1 VKLKLRYL
9 FLALIVIFGAWTPA
23 AADDSTVTA
32 DAIMAFLTEPA
43 PSQRDPLLQIERN
56 SAAVHLMG
64 EVVEAVVNVDF
75 ERLDTAL
82 KNIEAIDGNRDDV
95 WQNTVEFARDVLAAS
110 REDADPDSP
119 TGSAL
124 LDYLERYDASDDW
137 YINSIVQSL
146 AAYTYI
152 TRNQSLIAARHVRDA
167 MELIPTELSEYATD
181 ARLRS
186 SEVSMVLH
194 GMQGNPDFLLEAARL
209 QRNIK
214 AEIGEPFNRYE
225 LMTNFVYTLNRVRD
239 FEGAAKVAELLVQ
252 EDRPA
257 DSLPGLAEGYMAET
271 FNELQDYDRARQLS
285 ERSLSLSE
293 HAVVGKRAKYMLVVA
308 LAGLGLE
315 DEAHAIM
322 DEQGWDHDHDALLTQ
337 INAQAVL
344 HAEALLAMHR
354 SDPKFALSLMKR
366 RTDILVQRVQRS
378 NSSDMTSLL
387 SNLENTRERQ
397 SEREGALQREAELK
411 AVQLEQKTNLNRLLW
426 ALIAVLTIA
435 FNLLLAFLRYRERLS
450 GKVQGLQ
457 KDALSA
463 EKMKTEFLGV
473 INHELRTPL
482 NGIIGIS
489 DAMIHHAKDPM
500 MQAQASAVQES
511 GQLLFDLLDSLITMS
526 TIEGNRLTLETE
538 AADLSKTIAREA
550 QDWAAQAEKKG
561 LAFTT
566 FIAPELSE
574 TVIADEKHLRQCV
587 RFLLSNA
594 VRFTHEGRIHLHATA
609 EPDAEGD
616 LAVKIIVA
624 DTGQGMSEDVQ
635 SRLFKPFLQADAMM
649 TRKYGGAGLS
659 LAIGRKLARMMDGD
673 LDVTSRA
680 GAGSE
685 FVLTVKLPI
694 ANPVSASKPV
704 QSDLAEIRHVKAK
717 KTSAVPPQSSGSI
730 PTLLLHDVVEPEDII
745 DLMLEEQLFSSP
757 TVSETSLTVLL
768 GDDGGSQTQDLRSSL
783 KDLGCHCVQA
793 ETSPQLLKR
802 LEDRQIDVVM
812 LNVQLPG
819 LDAVDAIVQI
829 RQRSDQGYPI
839 LIVGLV
845 ADESPAIKA
854 KLFSAGADLL
864 LDLPLKPNRLADAL
878 QQARSLRT
886 AA

>member
-1 VKLKLRYL
+1 MTVWAQQAEPYSTDSVLQFFEQTQTL
-9 FLALIVIFGAWTPA
+9 PA
-23 AADDSTVTA
+23 ADQVQKVEIESRSVALMDDVIESVANNDVERLSAAIKKARGLQGVNESDWPTALRLAEGVLEALNST
-32 DAIMAFLTEPA
+32 TE
-43 PSQRDPLLQIERN
+43 SRNSDQLLQF
-56 SAAVHLMG
+56 LD
-64 EVVEAVVNVDF
+64 DF
-75 ERLDTAL
+75 DAQ
-82 KNIEAIDGNRDDV
+82 GN
-95 WQNTVEFARDVLAAS
+95 
-110 REDADPDSP
+110 
-119 TGSAL
+119 
-124 LDYLERYDASDDW
+124 W
-137 YINSIVQSL
+137 YVQSL
-146 AAYTYI
+146 AQSISGYIFI
-152 TRNQSLIAARHVRDA
+152 TRNQLLVAARYIDDA
-167 MELIPTELSEYATD
+167 MQLIPTELSDRVTN
-181 ARLRS
+181 ARLRTS
-186 SEVSMVLH
+186 DISMILH
-194 GMQGNPDFLLEAARL
+194 GAQGNPQFLLEAAKV
-209 QRNIK
+209 QRDVK
-214 AEIGEPFNRYE
+214 AEIGETINRYE
-225 LMTNFVYTLNRVRD
+225 LMTNFVFTLNRVRD
-239 FEGAAKVAELLVQ
+239 FEGAAKIAELLVL
-252 EDRPA
+252 EDRPE

-271 FNELQDYDRARQLS
+271 FNELHDYARARQLS
-285 ERSLSLSE
+285 ERALALSE
-293 HAVVGKRAKYMLVVA
+293 YPVVVTRANYMLVVA
-308 LAGLGLE
+308 LAGLGRE

-322 DEQGWDHDHDALLTQ
+322 DEQGWDHDHDGLLTQ
-337 INAQAVL
+337 INAQAIL

-366 RTDILVQRVQRS
+366 RTDLLVQRVQRS
-378 NSSDMTSLL
+378 NSADMTSLL

-397 SEREGALQREAELK
+397 SERESAIQREAELR

-489 DAMIHHAKDPM
+489 DAMIHHAKDPT

-538 AADLSKTIAREA
+538 AANLSKAIANEA
-550 QDWAAQAEKKG
+550 QDWAAPAEKKG
-561 LAFTT
+561 LTFTT

-574 TVIADEKHLRQCV
+574 TVIADEKRLRQCV
-587 RFLLSNA
+587 RFMLSNA
-594 VRFTHEGRIHLHATA
+594 VRFTHDGRIHLHATA
-609 EPDAEGD
+609 APDVEGD

-673 LDVTSRA
+673 LDVTSRE

-685 FVLTVKLPI
+685 FVLTAKLPI
-694 ANPVSASKPV
+694 ATPVAATKAAKSNS
-704 QSDLAEIRHVKAK
+704 AEIHPIKVE
-717 KTSAVPPQSSGSI
+717 KTSAVPPQTLGSV
-730 PTLLLHDVVEPEDII
+730 PTLILDDVVEPEEII
-745 DLMLEEQLFSSP
+745 DLMLEEQLFSPP
-757 TVSETSLTVLL
+757 TGSEARMTVLL
-768 GDDGGSQTQDLRSSL
+768 GDDGGVQTQDLRSSL
-783 KDLGCHCVQA
+783 QDLGCRCVQA

-802 LEDRQIDVVM
+802 LDDRQIDVVM
-812 LNVQLPG
+812 LNVQLSG
-819 LDAVDAIVQI
+819 LDAVDTIVEI

>member
-1 VKLKLRYL
+1 
-9 FLALIVIFGAWTPA
+9 
-23 AADDSTVTA
+23 
-32 DAIMAFLTEPA
+32 MAFLAEPV
-43 PSQRDPLLQIERN
+43 PTQPDPLSQIERK
-56 SAAVHLMG
+56 SAAVNLMG
-64 EVVEAVVNVDF
+64 EVVEAVVNVNF
-75 ERLDTAL
+75 ERLDNAL
-82 KNIEAIDGNRDDV
+82 NTIETIDGDRDDA
-95 WQNTVEFARDVLAAS
+95 WQNTLEFAQSVLAAS
-110 REDADPDSP
+110 QEDANPDSP

-146 AAYTYI
+146 TAYTYI
-152 TRNQSLIAARHVRDA
+152 TRNQTLIAARHVRDA
-167 MELIPTELSEYATD
+167 MELIPTELSEYVTD

-194 GMQGNPDFLLEAARL
+194 GMQGNPDFLLDAARL
-209 QRNIK
+209 QRDVK
-214 AEIGEPFNRYE
+214 AEIGAPFNRYE
-225 LMTNFVYTLNRVRD
+225 MMTNFVYTLNRVRD

-252 EDRPA
+252 EDRPS

-271 FNELQDYDRARQLS
+271 FNELQDYARARQLA

-293 HAVVGKRAKYMLVVA
+293 HPVVEKRANYTLVVA
-308 LAGLGLE
+308 LAGLGLDE
-315 DEAHAIM
+315 EAHAIM
-322 DEQGWDHDHDALLTQ
+322 DAQGWEHDHDALLSQ

-354 SDPKFALSLMKR
+354 SDPSFALSLMKR
-366 RTDILVQRVQRS
+366 RTDLLVQRVQRS

-397 SEREGALQREAELK
+397 SEREGAIQREAELR

-489 DAMIHHAKDPM
+489 DAMIHHAKDPT

-538 AADLSKTIAREA
+538 AANLSKAIAHEA
-550 QDWAAQAEKKG
+550 QEWAAPAEKKG

-566 FIAPELSE
+566 FIAPELSD
-574 TVIADEKHLRQCV
+574 TVIADVKRLRQCV

-594 VRFTHEGRIHLHATA
+594 VRFTHDGRIHLHATA

-616 LAVKIIVA
+616 LAIKIIVA

-659 LAIGRKLARMMDGD
+659 LAIGRKLAQMMDGD
-673 LDVTSRA
+673 LVVTSRA

-685 FVLTVKLPI
+685 FILTAKLPM
-694 ANPVSASKPV
+694 ANPVTSTNLAK
-704 QSDLAEIRHVKAK
+704 SDLAKIHPVKAK
-717 KTSAVPPQSSGSI
+717 KTSAPTPQSSGSI
-730 PTLLLHDVVEPEDII
+730 PTLLLDDVVEPEEII

-768 GDDGGSQTQDLRSSL
+768 GDDCGYQTQDLRSSL
-783 KDLGCHCVQA
+783 QDLGCHCVQA
-793 ETSPQLLKR
+793 ETSPQLLMR

-829 RQRSDQGYPI
+829 RQRSDQGRPI